1 MSKHF
6 YFAKVIL
13 YLDKTATYD
22 RKYLLSPNSVMF
34 AYIVMVFMVISAITY
49 LKITVVA
56 GCLSSVRD
64 TMGYASQ
71 AQFFHENKRF

>member
-1 MSKHF
+1 MPEHF
-6 YFAKVIL
+6 YFAKAIL
-13 YLDKTATYD
+13 YLEKTVTYD
-22 RKYLLSPNSVMF
+22 RKYLLSPNSVMV
-34 AYIVMVFMVISAITY
+34 AYVVMVFTVISAITY

-56 GCLSSVRD
+56 GCLSSIRD